1 MWPDWFIT
9 MLCALQEFKRKHK
22 KDPSGNPRSVR
33 RLQTACERAKRTLS
47 VSTQTS
53 IEIDSLYEARAALR
67 SFSTVIQIETC
78 KLNALCCHPM
88 VPLQPRYFF

>member
-1 MWPDWFIT
+1 MCRHSKAPIGVLRT
-9 MLCALQEFKRKHK
+9 AHCCGSCASPEQALCARIVPCAQEFKRKNR

-53 IEIDSLYEARAALR
+53 IEIDSLYEVR
-67 SFSTVIQIETC
+67 I
-78 KLNALCCHPM
+78 LCRFR
-88 VPLQPRYFF
+88 V